1 MIRVRYKPGRPK
13 FVSLQK
19 AEIMRRL
26 LLLLFIFSTFQV
38 VAQEELLAKQYFEEG
53 SFSKAILFYEKLSKS
68 NPGRSDFAENLVK
81 CYQQLEQYDK
91 AISFLTD
98 RINSRAAFP
107 TTYIDLG
114 YTYLLKDGELAA
126 LPWYEKALSFI
137 EDHPNTG
144 YAIGYTF
151 QRYTLLDYA
160 LRAYRRS
167 MELNLDLDFNLQIA
181 QIFGEQG
188 NIPEMLEAYLDVI
201 ARRPGVQG
209 NVLRALE
216 DFISDNPQDANNL
229 AFKRILLT
237 RAQRTPNPMWNE
249 FLSWMLV
256 RQGQFAPA
264 LIQEKAIYKRLPEIG
279 LQRIAELGDLAE
291 EAGQWDIADKAFG
304 FVVSESPQSTARL
317 RARLRQIHLMEL
329 PANPNL
335 DAIQKGFTELLEAYP
350 LSPEYLSLYLAYAEF
365 LAYQLERS
373 DEGVALLKQ
382 ALELPL
388 SDYASGLI
396 KLKLGDLLVFS
407 SKFNEGLIQY
417 TQVQK
422 RLKNDVMGQE
432 ARFKVART
440 SFYKGDFDWA
450 LTQLKVLR
458 ESASQ
463 LIANDAMSLSLI
475 ISDNSLQDSTQTALR
490 AYARADL
497 LAYQNKTEEAIK
509 TLEIILANHKG
520 EAIEDEALLRHAAL
534 LDAKGDFEG
543 AELSYRKIITFFG
556 QDILADD
563 AHYALAELYKNQLNN
578 PAAAMEQYQEIIY
591 HFQDSYF
598 FPDARKKYRALRGDS
613 LN

>member
-1 MIRVRYKPGRPK
+1 M
-13 FVSLQK
+13 
-19 AEIMRRL
+19 
-26 LLLLFIFSTFQV
+26 
-38 VAQEELLAKQYFEEG
+38 
-53 SFSKAILFYEKLSKS
+53 
-68 NPGRSDFAENLVK
+68 
-81 CYQQLEQYDK
+81 
-91 AISFLTD
+91 
-98 RINSRAAFP
+98 
-107 TTYIDLG
+107 
-114 YTYLLKDGELAA
+114 
-126 LPWYEKALSFI
+126 
-137 EDHPNTG
+137 
-144 YAIGYTF
+144 
-151 QRYTLLDYA
+151 
-160 LRAYRRS
+160 
-167 MELNLDLDFNLQIA
+167 
-181 QIFGEQG
+181 
-188 NIPEMLEAYLDVI
+188 
-201 ARRPGVQG
+201 
-209 NVLRALE
+209 
-216 DFISDNPQDANNL
+216 
-229 AFKRILLT
+229 
-237 RAQRTPNPMWNE
+237 
-249 FLSWMLV
+249 
-256 RQGQFAPA
+256 
-264 LIQEKAIYKRLPEIG
+264 
-279 LQRIAELGDLAE
+279 
-291 EAGQWDIADKAFG
+291 
-304 FVVSESPQSTARL
+304 
-317 RARLRQIHLMEL
+317 
-329 PANPNL
+329 
-335 DAIQKGFTELLEAYP
+335 
-350 LSPEYLSLYLAYAEF
+350 
-365 LAYQLERS
+365 
-373 DEGVALLKQ
+373 KQ